1 MAGFKRKVFY
11 VGGFDPRG
19 VRFYHA
25 LADEQVRRWAAHT
38 GEPATVSTRHLMSDT
53 RVDWS
58 VTNPAR
64 GVETEYSFLRWDDIV
79 RDAWVKNPFAL
90 AARAF
95 RAYRDN
101 IRHLDFATGKR
112 LGKGPLITLFYPAV
126 FTLAFPLI
134 AALPIAL
141 VAAIWLPWWAA
152 LLIGLVLGIAIAR
165 PLLVKMHA
173 PWLLRFFVFNSELG
187 GGEADPRIEARLDAF
202 ADEIVASFSGAWN
215 EILLLTHSNGSILSV
230 PLMVRVLER
239 CGGRLPG
246 AFAFVT
252 MGHCI
257 PLVACRRD
265 ATRFHEQ
272 LRRLAQADFRWIDI
286 GSPPDGA
293 AYSGVNPMGL
303 VASET
308 RPRLELLSPR
318 FHLFYNPD
326 TYHKGYANKYEVHF
340 DYLRTGDRVSEIDWP
355 SLVATDRPIDRSVAE
370 FKASH

>member
-19 VRFYHA
+19 VRFYHS
-25 LADEQVRRWAAHT
+25 LADEQVKRWAALT
-38 GEPATVSTRHLMSDT
+38 GEPATVSTRHTVSDT
-53 RVDWS
+53 RVDWT
-58 VTNPAR
+58 VANPAQD
-64 GVETEYSFLRWDDIV
+64 GLTEYSFLRWDDIV
-79 RDAWVKNPFAL
+79 RDAWIRNPFAL

-101 IRHLDFATGKR
+101 IRFLDFATGKK

-141 VAAIWLPWWAA
+141 IAAIWLPWWAA
-152 LLIGLVLGIAIAR
+152 MLIGLVLGIAIAR

-202 ADEIVASFSGAWN
+202 ADEIAASLGEDWD

-230 PLMVRVLER
+230 PLMVRLLARV
-239 CGGRLPG
+239 GGKLPEK
-246 AFAFVT
+246 FAFVT

-265 ATRFHEQ
+265 AKRFHEQ
-272 LRRLAQADFRWIDI
+272 LRTLAAHDFRWIDI

-293 AYSGVNPMGL
+293 AYSGVNPMAL
-303 VASET
+303 VSPET
-308 RPRLELLSPR
+308 KPRLELLSPR

-355 SLVATDRPIDRSVAE
+355 SLVATNRPIDRSIAE
-370 FKASH
+370 FKANH

>member
-25 LADEQVRRWAAHT
+25 LADEQVRRWAAHA
-38 GEPATVSTRHLMSDT
+38 GEPATVSTRHAVSAT
-53 RVDWS
+53 RVDWTIS
-58 VTNPAR
+58 NPAED
-64 GVETEYSFLRWDDIV
+64 VETEYSFLRWDDIV
-79 RDAWVKNPFAL
+79 RAAWVKNPFAL

-101 IRHLDFATGKR
+101 IRFLDFASGKK

-141 VAAIWLPWWAA
+141 IAAIWLPWWAA
-152 LLIGLVLGIAIAR
+152 LAIGLVLGVAIAR
-165 PLLVKMHA
+165 PLLIKMHA

-187 GGEADPRIEARLDAF
+187 GGEADPRLERRLDAF
-202 ADEIVASFSGAWN
+202 ADEIAASLPGEWD

-230 PLMVRVLER
+230 PLMVRLLQR
-239 CGGRLPG
+239 TGGMLPET
-246 AFAFVT
+246 FAFVT

-265 ATRFHEQ
+265 AVRFKDQ
-272 LRRLAQADFRWIDI
+272 LRTLAAHDFRWIDI

-293 AYSGVNPMGL
+293 AYSGVDPLAL
-303 VASET
+303 VAAET
-308 RPRLELLSPR
+308 KPRLELLSPR

-355 SLVATDRPIDRSVAE
+355 SLVATSRPINRSIAE
-370 FKASH
+370 FKANH

>member
-25 LADEQVRRWAAHT
+25 LADEQVRRYARHT
-38 GEPATVSTRHLMSDT
+38 GEPATVSTRKTVSDT
-53 RVDWS
+53 RIDWQ
-58 VTNPAR
+58 VANAAR
-64 GVETEYSFLRWDDIV
+64 EVETEYSFLRWDDIV
-79 RDAWVKNPFAL
+79 RDAWIRNPFAL

-101 IRHLDFATGKR
+101 IRFLDFAKGKT
-112 LGKGPLITLFYPAV
+112 LGKGPLITLFYPPV
-126 FTLAFPLI
+126 FTILLPLL

-152 LLIGLVLGIAIAR
+152 LGLGLALGIAIAR

-202 ADEIVASFSGAWN
+202 ADEIIAGFSGGWD

-230 PLMVRVLER
+230 PLMVRLVQNT
-239 CGGRLPG
+239 GGKLP
-246 AFAFVT
+246 ATFAFVT

-257 PLVACRRD
+257 PLVACRSD
-265 ATRFHEQ
+265 AVRFKAQ
-272 LRRLAQADFRWIDI
+272 LRTLAGHDFRWIDI

-293 AYSGVNPMGL
+293 AYSGVNPMLL
-303 VASET
+303 VAPEA
-308 RPRLELLSPR
+308 RPQMELLSPR
-318 FHLFYNPD
+318 FHLFYDPD

-340 DYLRTGDRVSEIDWP
+340 DYLRTGDRVSELDWP
-355 SLVATDRPIDRSVAE
+355 SLVATERPIARAIAE
-370 FKASH
+370 FKANH